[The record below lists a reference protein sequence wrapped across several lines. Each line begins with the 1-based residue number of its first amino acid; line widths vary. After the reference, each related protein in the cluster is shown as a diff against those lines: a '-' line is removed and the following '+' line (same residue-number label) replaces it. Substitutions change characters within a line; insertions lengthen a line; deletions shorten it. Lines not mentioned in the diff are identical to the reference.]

1 MRRPLGSSHSAAS
14 ALLLACLGVPLS
26 DGFAPA
32 TTSSSGTHQHE
43 QQYSRSSSQLNAF
56 LGRYMIDV
64 GPSSETGGRSVE
76 SPPPATGSGNDVST
90 FPSSSLSRRDA
101 LGQAA
106 TAAMVT
112 AATVSS
118 TGVSPAFAEGYTT
131 EPTKIELNVETEY

>member
-1 MRRPLGSSHSAAS
+1 
-14 ALLLACLGVPLS
+14 
-26 DGFAPA
+26 
-32 TTSSSGTHQHE
+32 
-43 QQYSRSSSQLNAF
+43 
-56 LGRYMIDV
+56 MIDV

-76 SPPPATGSGNDVST
+76 SPPPATGSGNDVSTCT